1 MMGRKR
7 ISEDIE
13 VLLGI
18 EVYDSSHRIRKSEF
32 KASLGYMMI
41 IKPVWAMY

>member
-7 ISEDIE
+7 ISKDIK

-18 EVYDSSHRIRKSEF
+18 EVCDSRHRTRESEF

>member
-7 ISEDIE
+7 ISKDIK

-18 EVYDSSHRIRKSEF
+18 EVYDSSRRTREFEF

-41 IKPVWAMY
+41 IKPIWAM